1 MLEGEVTLWDVPEV
15 LTEVH
20 THWSDIVVL
29 LRVPSSSGVSDALDF
44 VLSGDPSVPLRLHAL
59 SLVFRARMYIL
70 SFYSMLFV
78 VGREREFTV

>member
-15 LTEVH
+15 LTELH

-44 VLSGDPSVPLRLHAL
+44 VLGGDPSVSLRLHAL

-70 SFYSMLFV
+70 SSL
-78 VGREREFTV
+78 